1 MCAHTPYMIIVYVG
15 CASEAGSYV
24 DPYIWSWY
32 SGEKASRFA
41 FVNIENLRT
50 CIFTLTYNIIVEHS
64 ASPVV
69 INTGTPTRIID
80 IVLIK
85 NQKGTYCILPK

>member
-1 MCAHTPYMIIVYVG
+1 MNNKHMHT
-15 CASEAGSYV
+15 C
-24 DPYIWSWY
+24 
-32 SGEKASRFA
+32 
-41 FVNIENLRT
+41 T
-50 CIFTLTYNIIVEHS
+50 CTLTYNIVEHS

-85 NQKGTYCILPK
+85 NQKGICTWS